1 MHGTRTHLFHAG
13 DGVRLD
19 RRANGAIHFTF
30 FVRTMRHAA
39 LRIMLPFLLLAQAV
53 VGMSP
58 GHAICIALDAC
69 CGTHVHAE
77 PIGFEHDGCS
87 DASACAPVH
96 LHDHDGGH
104 GHAHDH
110 AHAAACPD
118 DCAHACCAA
127 HEQCDGDCSKGTS
140 HFHLALPDDGGCTR
154 DRSNDHFCDLRLLAP
169 ALLVFAV
176 QPVVELQ
183 SQAMLPPPWAWPA
196 CDRTRALETDR
207 LLI

>member
-1 MHGTRTHLFHAG
+1 MRQGRYALTAYG
-13 DGVRLD
+13 
-19 RRANGAIHFTF
+19 NGAIHCMF
-30 FVRTMRHAA
+30 FARTMRQT
-39 LRIMLPFLLLAQAV
+39 LVRLMLPFLLLSQVV

-77 PIGFEHDGCS
+77 PVGFVHGTCADPY
-87 DASACAPVH
+87 ASAHSHAH
-96 LHDHDGGH
+96 AHEH
-104 GHAHDH
+104 GHAH
-110 AHAAACPD
+110 AHESSCPD
-118 DCAHACCAA
+118 DCAHACCAE
-127 HEQCDGDCSKGTS
+127 HEACDGDCSRGSS

-169 ALLVFAV
+169 ALAVFSM
-176 QPVVELQ
+176 QPVAELTT
-183 SQAMLPPPWAWPA
+183 QASLPPPWVWPA